1 MIRKLQEPDLDKVAD
16 IWLTTNISAHSFIDA
31 QYWYN
36 NFQAV
41 EKMLSQAEIYIYED
55 ENKNKIQ
62 GFVGLNNDYIA
73 GIFVRKEKQSN
84 GIGKQLLDF
93 IKNLHTQLT
102 LNVYKK
108 NTQAIK
114 FYHREGF
121 KIKNENIDEDVG
133 EKEYEMIWER

>member
-1 MIRKLQEPDLDKVAD
+1 ML
-16 IWLTTNISAHSFIDA
+16 NH
-31 QYWYN
+31 
-36 NFQAV
+36 FQAV
-41 EKMLSQAEIYIYED
+41 KKMLSQAEIYIYED

-73 GIFVRKEKQSN
+73 GLFVCKEKQSN

-93 IKNLHTQLT
+93 IKNLHTKLI

-114 FYHREGF
+114 FYYREGF

>member
-1 MIRKLQEPDLDKVAD
+1 MIRKLQEPDLDKIAD
-16 IWLTTNISAHSFIDA
+16 IWLTTNICAHSFIDA
-31 QYWYN
+31 QYWHN

-41 EKMLSQAEIYIYED
+41 KKMLSQAEIYIYED
-55 ENKNKIQ
+55 KNIIQ

-93 IKNLHTQLT
+93 IKNQHTKLT